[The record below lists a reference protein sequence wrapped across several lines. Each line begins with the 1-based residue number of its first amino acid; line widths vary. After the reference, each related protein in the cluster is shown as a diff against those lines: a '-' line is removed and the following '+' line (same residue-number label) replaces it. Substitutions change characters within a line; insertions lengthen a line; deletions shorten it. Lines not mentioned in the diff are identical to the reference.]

1 MDGMGYRNH
10 RGFSKKNR
18 SPCFSPLPGKETFG
32 ESSLIL
38 SKIGGLF
45 IECSQCSF
53 QRKWSG
59 ECFLCEFLFHCILFD
74 KKMRF
79 LFKSLQPQ
87 IFQSSIHF
95 KNLEPS
101 KNASATKK
109 KQTNSHSQCNV
120 RQFAFQK
127 HPFKHPKK
135 AILKND
141 RCNCISSFLQLLW
154 IDESMNDG
162 LMNRCGNF
170 LCTSEKPSLGWSMF
184 CTSSKSQLAPGFEGH
199 LCWTKQC

>member
-1 MDGMGYRNH
+1 MNFCSTVFCLTKKCVFCLNLCNLK
-10 RGFSKKNR
+10 FSNLPFTSKTL
-18 SPCFSPLPGKETFG
+18 SPP
-32 ESSLIL
+32 
-38 SKIGGLF
+38 
-45 IECSQCSF
+45 
-53 QRKWSG
+53 
-59 ECFLCEFLFHCILFD
+59 
-74 KKMRF
+74 KMH
-79 LFKSLQPQ
+79 LQ
-87 IFQSSIHF
+87 
-95 KNLEPS
+95 L
-101 KNASATKK
+101 KK